1 MAETIEW
8 ITNEKRIR
16 VVPPKNPKKITGTRL
31 ASILGL
37 NPWSTPF
44 EVWCAIMRV
53 YEKPFEETIYTA
65 AGKVIEPKQAEYA
78 AQHYFWRIIKS
89 PTDIFG
95 ENYFKKTR
103 GDFYHDRT
111 ALGGMWDYLF
121 VDKDGNPTGV
131 LEMKT
136 TKRAEDWEKD
146 IPEYYA
152 LQAAL
157 YAYLLGVDD
166 VFMVASFLE
175 QNDYK
180 DPSKFV
186 CTTDNTIVRPFRVSE
201 RYPDFERVIQ
211 TAKRW
216 WKKHVEG
223 GISPIYD
230 EAKDADILKELRTN
244 SLTPD
249 TDLSELI
256 AEAEDLKAKLDEQY
270 ALIEGDEKRYK
281 VVTDMLKQAAINQ
294 FRAGD
299 ERVFLEGKKYTW
311 EVSKYT
317 QSRVDTKA
325 LKDDGLYEKYSRST
339 DNYKLTQKERNEE
352 DVH

>member
-1 MAETIEW
+1 MAKTIEW
-8 ITNEKRIR
+8 LTDEKRIK
-16 VVPPKNPKKITGTRL
+16 VVPPKNPKKITGTRF
-31 ASILGL
+31 AAIMGL
-37 NPWSTPF
+37 NPWLTPF

-65 AGKVIEPKQAEYA
+65 AGKVIEPKQAEFV
-78 AQHYFWRIIKS
+78 AQQHFWRHLKS
-89 PTDIFG
+89 PTDEFG
-95 ENYFKKTR
+95 EDYFKKTR
-103 GDFYHDRT
+103 GDFFPYRKM
-111 ALGGMWDYLF
+111 LGGMWDYLF
-121 VDKDGNPTGV
+121 VGKDGEPTAV

-175 QNDYK
+175 QSDYK

-186 CTTDNTIVRPFRVSE
+186 CSTDNTIIRHFQLSE
-201 RYPDFERVIQ
+201 RYPDFHRSIQMAQKWWER
-211 TAKRW
+211 
-216 WKKHVEG
+216 HVLT

-249 TDLSELI
+249 TNISELV
-256 AEAEDLKAKLDEQY
+256 AEAELLKAKLDAHY
-270 ALIEGDEKRYK
+270 ALIADDEARYK
-281 VVTDMLKQAAINQ
+281 AVTDMIKQAAVGQ
-294 FRAGD
+294 FRDGD
-299 ERVFLEGKKYTW
+299 TTVTMEGGRYTW
-311 EVSKYT
+311 EVSKYSQT
-317 QSRVDTKA
+317 RVDTKA
-325 LKDDGLYEKYSRST
+325 LKSDGLYDKYAKIS
-339 DNYKLTQKERNEE
+339 DVYKLTQKER
-352 DVH
+352 DA